1 MKTVVCVKSVPSQVT
16 KVAVAEGHDRVSY
29 EAGPFLIN
37 ESDECALE
45 EAVVLKNQYGGEV
58 TVITVGPLKTQQAL
72 YVGLAKGADKAIRI
86 DADFAN
92 AESISE
98 ALAAALR
105 NMEYDLILTGV
116 ESSDAMAAQVGV
128 SLAERL
134 GMPFAYAVTKVEKGG
149 EEGTLKITKEMGGGV
164 EQVLEMSLPALMC
177 IQVGIVPVSYT
188 SLRKLL
194 QARSKPVRCLTL
206 TELNIEDVD
215 KREKRAVLVNISLA
229 KRTRRAE
236 IIVGA
241 TPKVASAVVQKI
253 REAL

>member
-1 MKTVVCVKSVPSQVT
+1 MKIVVCVKSVPTQVT

-37 ESDECALE
+37 ESDEYALE
-45 EAVVLKNQYGGEV
+45 EAMALKNQYGGEV
-58 TVITVGPLKTQQAL
+58 TVITVGPLKTQQVL

-92 AESISE
+92 GESTSK
-98 ALAAALR
+98 ALAAALS

-134 GMPFAYAVTKVEKGG
+134 GIPFAYAVTKVEKG
-149 EEGTLKITKEMGGGV
+149 EKEGTLRIAKEMGGGV

-177 IQVGIVPVSYT
+177 IQVGIVPVNYT

-206 TELNIEDVD
+206 TDLNIKDVGT
-215 KREKRAVLVNISLA
+215 REKQVILVDISLA

-236 IIVGA
+236 MLAGA
-241 TPKVASAVVQKI
+241 TSEVASVVVQKI
-253 REAL
+253 KGAL